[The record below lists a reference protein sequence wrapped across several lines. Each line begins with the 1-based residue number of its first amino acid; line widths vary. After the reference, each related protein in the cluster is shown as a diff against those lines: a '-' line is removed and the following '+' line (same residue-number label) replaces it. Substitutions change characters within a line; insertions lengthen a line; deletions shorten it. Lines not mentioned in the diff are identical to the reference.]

1 MTKPAAAKKAGKA
14 RRQPARP
21 VVPSEDKA
29 LTPKE
34 RLFVLEYIV
43 DLNATKAAIRVG
55 YSAKTAAQIGYE
67 NLRKPHIAK
76 AIDEAIK
83 ERADRLKVD
92 ASWVLQRLMSEATAD
107 IADIYGDDGSLLPVS
122 EWPLEFRTGLV
133 AGIEV
138 EELWEGQ
145 GDERTQVGLVRKI
158 KLSERHKRIELIG
171 KHVDVQAF
179 KERREVD
186 IPEGGPLAQLAK
198 QLSGTSIRPNDP
210 EDEDE

>member
-21 VVPSEDKA
+21 AAPPEDKA

-107 IADIYGDDGSLLPVS
+107 IADIYADDGSLLPVS